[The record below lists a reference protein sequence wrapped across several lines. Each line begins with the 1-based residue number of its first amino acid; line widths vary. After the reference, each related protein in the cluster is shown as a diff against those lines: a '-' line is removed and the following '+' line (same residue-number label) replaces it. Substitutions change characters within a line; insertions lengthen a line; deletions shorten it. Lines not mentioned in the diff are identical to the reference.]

1 MRIGELAK
9 ASGLSPD
16 TLRYYEKK
24 RLLQSA
30 HRTDSGQRLYSPEA
44 AERVRIIR
52 SALALGFSVAEL
64 QEIFD
69 IRDSGRTPCSRVY
82 ELATARLE
90 ELDVVLQQWQSIHA
104 RLSITLNDWKRDL
117 RKTPKGK
124 RAGLLESFANAYPQ
138 SAHELSPLLSPGL
151 RKRNK

>member
-30 HRTDSGQRLYSPEA
+30 HRTESGQRIYSAEA
-44 AERVRIIR
+44 ADRVRIIR

-64 QEIFD
+64 QEIFAM
-69 IRDSGRTPCSRVY
+69 RDSGRTPCTRVY
-82 ELATARLE
+82 ELASVRVKELE
-90 ELDVVLQQWQSIHA
+90 VVLKQWQSIHK
-104 RLSITLNDWKRDL
+104 RLSITLAGWKDDL
-117 RKTPKGK
+117 QHTPKG
-124 RAGLLESFANAYPQ
+124 R
-138 SAHELSPLLSPGL
+138 
-151 RKRNK
+151 